1 MGIERFLASRYFWG
15 NRKGTGF
22 VSFIKSMTIAGVAIG
37 SAGLLIALS
46 IVHGFKETIQ
56 TKVVDFAPHITLQS
70 FSNQPIY
77 RADTLVQ
84 FINGMDGV
92 TSAQAIISSEVMI
105 QYQDQVVGA
114 ILKGVPT
121 GYNESSLTG
130 YSSGTSDS
138 FTTSNNGEDKG
149 LAYPLITLG
158 DGIAQRLG
166 VTLGSRIIIFSAKP
180 SNNDL
185 LNTPEIQQYQV
196 ADIYNT
202 GIEFFDDMYAIA
214 PIQAVRGLI
223 DLSSP
228 MAQQIEIRIED
239 PSLSKIVESEQ
250 LLDTFISF
258 PFYTETI
265 QDRYGNLFAW
275 VELQENIIP
284 LVIAVMILVAAFNL
298 IGAILMM
305 VLERTKDIGVLKALG
320 ATQKHI
326 TKVFLVEGL
335 WVATLGLIIGIAISA
350 SFMYVQHEFQII
362 RLSEENYYMSAAPI
376 SPKAVDFLWV
386 SIITFI
392 LCALASWIPA
402 HIGAKLNPL
411 KAIKLGAYS

>member
-1 MGIERFLASRYFWG
+1 MGIERFLATRYFWG

-22 VSFIKSMTIAGVAIG
+22 VSFIKSMSIAGVAIG

-56 TKVVDFAPHITLQS
+56 TKVVNFAPHITVNS

-77 RADTLVQ
+77 RADTLSEYINSLDGMAYVQ
-84 FINGMDGV
+84 PV
-92 TSAQAIISSEVMI
+92 ISGEVMI
-105 QYQDQVVGA
+105 QHQDQVVGA
-114 ILKGVPT
+114 LLKGVPDRRKDPSLL
-121 GYNESSLTG
+121 GYTSEINISTEFGESLLNDSL
-130 YSSGTSDS
+130 
-138 FTTSNNGEDKG
+138 N
-149 LAYPLITLG
+149 YPLITLG

-166 VTLGSRIIIFSAKP
+166 VELGSRIIIYSAKP
-180 SNNDL
+180 SNNEL
-185 LNTPEIQQYQV
+185 LNTAEIQQYQV
-196 ADIYNT
+196 AGIYNT
-202 GIEFFDDMYAIA
+202 GIEFFDDMYAVA
-214 PIQAVRGLI
+214 NIQPVRTLLGI
-223 DLSSP
+223 SSP
-228 MAQQIEIRIED
+228 MAQQIELRISE
-239 PSLSKIVESEQ
+239 PSLSAIYESERT
-250 LLDTFISF
+250 LDEVIQF

-284 LVIAVMILVAAFNL
+284 LVIGVMILIAAFNL

-320 ATQKHI
+320 ATPKHI

-335 WVATLGLIIGIAISA
+335 WVAAIGLVIGIAISLL
-350 SFMYVQHEFQII
+350 FMYVQHEFQII

-376 SPKAVDFLWV
+376 SPKVLDFIWV
-386 SIITFI
+386 SSITFV

-402 HIGAKLNPL
+402 QIGSKLNPL
-411 KAIKLGAYS
+411 HSINLGAST

>member
-1 MGIERFLASRYFWG
+1 MGIERFLATRYFWG

-22 VSFIKSMTIAGVAIG
+22 VSFIKSMSIAGVAIG

-56 TKVVDFAPHITLQS
+56 TKVVNFAPHITVNS

-77 RADTLVQ
+77 RADTLSEYINSLDGMAYVQ
-84 FINGMDGV
+84 PV
-92 TSAQAIISSEVMI
+92 ISGEVMI
-105 QYQDQVVGA
+105 QHQDQVVGA
-114 ILKGVPT
+114 LLKGVPDRRKDPSLF
-121 GYNESSLTG
+121 GYTSEINISTKFEESSLN
-130 YSSGTSDS
+130 DS
-138 FTTSNNGEDKG
+138 LN
-149 LAYPLITLG
+149 YPLITLG

-166 VTLGSRIIIFSAKP
+166 VELGSRIIIYSAKP
-180 SNNDL
+180 SNNEL
-185 LNTPEIQQYQV
+185 LNSAEIQQYQV
-196 ADIYNT
+196 AAIYNT
-202 GIEFFDDMYAIA
+202 GIEFFDDMYAVANIQ
-214 PIQAVRGLI
+214 PIRTLLGI
-223 DLSSP
+223 SSP
-228 MAQQIEIRIED
+228 MAQQIELRISE
-239 PSLSKIVESEQ
+239 PSLSAIYESERT
-250 LLDTFISF
+250 LDEVIQF

-284 LVIAVMILVAAFNL
+284 LVIGVMILIAAFNL

-320 ATQKHI
+320 ATPKHI

-335 WVATLGLIIGIAISA
+335 WVAAIGLVIGIAISLL
-350 SFMYVQHEFQII
+350 FMYVQHEFQII

-376 SPKAVDFLWV
+376 SPKVLDFIWV
-386 SIITFI
+386 SSITFV

-402 HIGAKLNPL
+402 QIGSKLNPL
-411 KAIKLGAYS
+411 NSINLGAST